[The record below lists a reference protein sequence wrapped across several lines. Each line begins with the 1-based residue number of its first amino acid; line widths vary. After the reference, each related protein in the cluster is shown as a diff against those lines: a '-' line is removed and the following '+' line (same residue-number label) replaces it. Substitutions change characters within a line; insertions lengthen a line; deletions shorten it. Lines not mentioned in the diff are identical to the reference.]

1 MCFTKDIE
9 IYDLKSL
16 TIEILGSIDYLLNWE
31 GIKYDSDIEKKF
43 SSRFWLYNRYK
54 FKKCI
59 SLNIIIW

>member
-1 MCFTKDIE
+1 MCLIKDIE
-9 IYDLKSL
+9 IYDLKSS
-16 TIEILGSIDYLLNWE
+16 TIEILGSIDYLINWE
-31 GIKYDSDIEKKF
+31 GIKYDSYIEKKF